1 MTRAIQPRS
10 IPEVEQ
16 LRMDFDNARQEMLEV
31 EEALAQE
38 QAAVN
43 AFRMHCRLKI
53 GNLVDQAL
61 ELRTE
66 KQRLITR
73 LQLMRQAEEL
83 GIPYDEEDPFWQA
96 EAEGL
101 EAENEPTYDDLPMF
115 TDTPQDKEAEKR
127 LYRQLA
133 RQFHPDLATSSA
145 ERAFR
150 TTIMAA
156 INNAYKAQDIETL
169 RDLAGELDP
178 SMIVELNVHD
188 SREIRTL
195 RRRLLVCQRRKR
207 RALQE
212 LQALR
217 KESTAGLWQRAQRL
231 AQEGRNWWDEV
242 RLDLQRE
249 IGENQ
254 ATVAALQQ
262 ELAEL
267 EQQQADQAA
276 G

>member
-10 IPEVEQ
+10 TPEVER
-16 LRMDFDNARQEMLEV
+16 LRTDFDNARQEMIEV

-73 LQLMRQAEEL
+73 LQSMRQAEEL
-83 GIPYDEEDPFWQA
+83 GIPYDQEDPFWQA
-96 EAEGL
+96 EAEEL

-115 TDTPQDKEAEKR
+115 TDTPHDKEAEKR

-133 RQFHPDLATSSA
+133 RQFHPDLANSSA

-156 INNAYKAQDIETL
+156 INNAYNAQDIETL

-195 RRRLLVCQRRKR
+195 RRRLMVCQRRKR

-212 LQALR
+212 LKALR

-254 ATVAALQQ
+254 AAVAALQQ